1 MGSALIFCTH
11 NPTEVTGLDER
22 ITPADEHFR
31 LSLERC
37 EIPNN
42 AFRHRDHLR
51 LAWIYLRHDPE
62 TAARRVGESIR
73 RFASHW
79 GVGRKYHETLSHAWV
94 RIVAIAI
101 AETPDAADFESFVA
115 VQPHLLDKKLP
126 LRHYTPGRLWNDAA
140 REGWVEPDLR
150 PFPG

>member
-1 MGSALIFCTH
+1 L
-11 NPTEVTGLDER
+11 NDR

-37 EIPNN
+37 EIPNK

-51 LAWIYLRHDPE
+51 LAWIYLRQSDPD
-62 TAARRVGESIR
+62 TAALRLGESIR
-73 RFASHW
+73 RFAHHW
-79 GVGRKYHETLSHAWV
+79 GVGRKYHETLSRAWV
-94 RIVAIAI
+94 RIVALAI
-101 AETPDAADFESFVA
+101 AETPNAADFESLLTA
-115 VQPHLLDKKLP
+115 RPHLLDKKLP
-126 LRHYTPGRLWNDAA
+126 LRHYTPGRLWDDTA